1 MVFELWLVKNYS
13 LNILSLTL
21 VLVKWTFFYFFS
33 FFGKKIWMADVK
45 LNSSLWLFFLN
56 WKVLKVSFLNLFFL
70 CDFIEVEVHELSKSF
85 CGSFGCTLMLSLWVF
100 FSVIFYFFHLQR
112 MVDEEELQF
121 HEEYVNE
128 QDPSILHFLLAS
140 GDDVCY

>member
-85 CGSFGCTLMLSLWVF
+85 RGSFGCTSMLSLWVF

>member
-1 MVFELWLVKNYS
+1 
-13 LNILSLTL
+13 
-21 VLVKWTFFYFFS
+21 
-33 FFGKKIWMADVK
+33 MADVK